1 MRIERFEDIKAW
13 QEARKLTSK
22 IYGITKSSQFMKD
35 FGLQD
40 QIRRASVSVMAN
52 IAEGFGRSSNK
63 EFIQFLNYASSSNLE
78 LQSHLYVAL
87 DQNYIT
93 GEKFNEIYKKAKDVG
108 NLVNGFIAYLKKASK
123 QHKSRVSRL
132 KSLKGDTK

>member
-1 MRIERFEDIKAW
+1 MRIKKFEDIKAW

-22 IYGITKSSQFMKD
+22 IYEITRPIQFKKD
-35 FGLQD
+35 FGLRD

-52 IAEGFGRSSNK
+52 IAEGFGRNSNK

-87 DQNYIT
+87 DQNYIST
-93 GEKFNEIYKKAKDVG
+93 EKFDEIYDKSKDAG
-108 NLVNGFIAYLKKASK
+108 NLINGFIAYLKKYSK
-123 QHKSRVSRL
+123 QHNSKTAKLRNF
-132 KSLKGDTK
+132 